1 MTTATKSET
10 ILIVD
15 DEEPIR
21 RPLKRML
28 TKKGYPCLEA
38 DCANQAM
45 LRLDENSVALAI
57 LDVRMPVK
65 SGIELLSDIKAGYPD
80 TAVIMATAVIEPEV
94 IIQCMKNGA
103 LDYIMKPFEFDKVI
117 RSMEIALRKRQLAM
131 TLKDFQD
138 TLKGKVDEQA
148 TEIRR
153 LFLASIQSLVFALE
167 SKDKYTAGHSRRVS
181 EFTLIIA
188 HYMGIPPEE
197 LEDIRYGALLHD
209 VGKIAID
216 PDIQNKPGKLT
227 VDEYEHIMTHATVGP
242 AIVKPIANQN
252 IIDIIHYHHCRFD
265 GRSKDQT
272 LTGAQIPLGVRIV
285 TLADSFDAMTSERPY
300 RKGLSLDAA
309 LREVIRCTGSQ
320 FDPEIVDVF
329 IRIPQREI
337 KAIMALQ

>member
-1 MTTATKSET
+1 MTTAIKNDT

-38 DCANQAM
+38 DCARQAM
-45 LRLDENSVALAI
+45 QRLDENTVSLAI
-57 LDVRMPVK
+57 LDIRMPAK
-65 SGIELLSDIKAGYPD
+65 SGIELLSDIKAVHPD
-80 TAVIMATAVIEPEV
+80 TAVIMATAVMEPEI
-94 IIQCMKNGA
+94 IIQCMKDGA

-117 RSMEIALRKRQLAM
+117 RSMEIVLRKRQLAV
-131 TLKDFQD
+131 TLRQFQES
-138 TLKGKVDEQA
+138 LKGKVDEQA

-153 LFLASIQSLVFALE
+153 LFLGSIESLVSALE

-181 EFTLIIA
+181 EFTLAIA
-188 HYMGIPPEE
+188 RYMGIPSEE

-209 VGKIAID
+209 VGKIAIN

-227 VDEYEHIMTHATVGP
+227 QEEYEQIMTHATVGP

-252 IIDIIHYHHCRFD
+252 IIDIIRYHHCSFD
-265 GRSKDQT
+265 GRGSDQT
-272 LTGAQIPLGVRIV
+272 LIGAQIPLGVRIV

-300 RKGLSLDAA
+300 RKSLSIDAA
-309 LREVIRCTGSQ
+309 LREVIRCTGTQ
-320 FDPEIVDVF
+320 FDPDIVDVF
-329 IRIPQREI
+329 IRIPQHEI

>member
-1 MTTATKSET
+1 MSRRRKSA
-10 ILIVD
+10 
-15 DEEPIR
+15 
-21 RPLKRML
+21 
-28 TKKGYPCLEA
+28 GFSS
-38 DCANQAM
+38 
-45 LRLDENSVALAI
+45 LRSNP
-57 LDVRMPVK
+57 R
-65 SGIELLSDIKAGYPD
+65 
-80 TAVIMATAVIEPEV
+80 
-94 IIQCMKNGA
+94 
-103 LDYIMKPFEFDKVI
+103 
-117 RSMEIALRKRQLAM
+117 LR
-131 TLKDFQD
+131 
-138 TLKGKVDEQA
+138 
-148 TEIRR
+148 
-153 LFLASIQSLVFALE
+153 LE

-300 RKGLSLDAA
+300 AKAYRWTPPCARSSAAPALSSILKSLMSLFAFPARD
-309 LREVIRCTGSQ
+309 
-320 FDPEIVDVF
+320 
-329 IRIPQREI
+329 
-337 KAIMALQ
+337 